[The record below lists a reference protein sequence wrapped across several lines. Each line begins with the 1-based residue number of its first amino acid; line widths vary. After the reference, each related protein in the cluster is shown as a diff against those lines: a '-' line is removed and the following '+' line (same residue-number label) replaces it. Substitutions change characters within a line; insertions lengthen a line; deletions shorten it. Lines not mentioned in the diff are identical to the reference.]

1 MAFCVRLT
9 ELRTTYPAA
18 IESDANRNV
27 KVVVL
32 GLAIAREPGWSDA
45 RKKEREIT
53 QLTEVRTSSCPSF
66 ISLSFFKGLESGGTD
81 FAILSS
87 L

>member
-1 MAFCVRLT
+1 MAFCAQFT
-9 ELRTTYPAA
+9 EHRTTYPAA

-27 KVVVL
+27 KTAVL
-32 GLAIAREPGWSDA
+32 ELAIARAWLE
-45 RKKEREIT
+45 RCEREIT

>member
-27 KVVVL
+27 KTGVL
-32 GLAIAREPGWSDA
+32 ELAIAREPGWSDA

-53 QLTEVRTSSCPSF
+53 QLTEVRTSSCPGF
-66 ISLSFFKGLESGGTD
+66 ISLSFFKLLESERSD
-81 FAILSS
+81 FAILFS

>member
-1 MAFCVRLT
+1 MSFCVRLT

-27 KVVVL
+27 KTVL
-32 GLAIAREPGWSDA
+32 ELAIARAPGWSDA

-66 ISLSFFKGLESGGTD
+66 ISLSVFKRLESEGSD
-81 FAILSS
+81 LAILFS